1 MTAMVIQQFHQQSRM
16 WHAAVD
22 DVDAERWTRVP
33 AEGVNPICFLATH
46 LAGVR
51 YYVAKYV
58 ELEVVNPLSEEVQM
72 ARSASAISRWPSSD
86 ELVQAWRPVDAALEA
101 RIGELDAAW
110 LDASMETRIPWGVR
124 TRRDM
129 IAFFAHHEAYH
140 LGQMGSLRSM
150 LGLPA
155 LMMKLAGL

>member
-22 DVDAERWTRVP
+22 D
-33 AEGVNPICFLATH
+33 
-46 LAGVR
+46 
-51 YYVAKYV
+51 
-58 ELEVVNPLSEEVQM
+58 
-72 ARSASAISRWPSSD
+72 
-86 ELVQAWRPVDAALEA
+86 VDAALEA